1 MITVASMKFTI
12 ELPDALVAEAEDLAV
27 AERSTLGEFVIA
39 GLPSEIER
47 RRHTPAVDFHLPTVG
62 GQGLA
67 SETSTAD
74 AITSSYDLPA

>member
-39 GLPSEIER
+39 GLRSEIER
-47 RRHTPAVDFHLPTVG
+47 RRHTPAVDFHFPTVG

-67 SETSTAD
+67 IGLSPAD
-74 AITSSYDLPA
+74 AIAASYDLPA

>member
-27 AERSTLGEFVIA
+27 AERSTLGAFVIA
-39 GLPSEIER
+39 GLRSEIER